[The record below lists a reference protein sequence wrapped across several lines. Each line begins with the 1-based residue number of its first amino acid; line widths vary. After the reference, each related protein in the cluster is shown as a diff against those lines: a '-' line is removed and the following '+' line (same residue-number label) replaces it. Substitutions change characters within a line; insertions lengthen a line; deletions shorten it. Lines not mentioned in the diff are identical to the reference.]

1 MKAGI
6 LVDRI
11 DSSQLS
17 FNITNCVNYISSNMV
32 NIDIIVFT
40 KEPSAPVLTPL
51 FSIMPETEVWGFDAP
66 VISTSLETAD
76 TLLQAT
82 GPTQKY
88 FYIWDLEWMRIQD
101 FMHRDLSAIYN
112 NENIELIAR
121 SKRHRDIINKC
132 WKNPAHVMNDFDHK
146 DLIKVIKND

>member
-11 DSSQLS
+11 DGSQLS
-17 FNITNCVNYISSNMV
+17 FNITACVNHISNNMV
-32 NIDIIVFT
+32 NTDIIIFT

-51 FSIMPETEVWGFDAP
+51 FAIMPETEIWGFDAP
-66 VISTSLETAD
+66 VISTSLETAS

-88 FYIWDLEWMRIQD
+88 FYVWDLEWMRLQD
-101 FMHRDLSAIYN
+101 FMHSNLSAIYN

-121 SKRHRDIINKC
+121 SKRHRNIISKC
-132 WKNPAHVMNDFDHK
+132 WRSPSHIINDFDHK
-146 DLIKVIKND
+146 DLIRVIKND